1 MTDELSEKEIQLVVD
16 QILELHLNQLR
27 KADSKDPAV
36 QVIWL
41 VDQLLEVIAENLS
54 GEDSGSNSFRSQ
66 LEGLR
71 RQILESG
78 MNGISGLTALGTLDL
93 CRDRFRREQTKRYER
108 DAHFAEIIAFLRK
121 ALASLTGDSR
131 AFHENLLGTTDRI
144 RGLVELKDIQE
155 LKSKIAAEV
164 NELNRAVQEKQKRE
178 QTQFAQLSEQIV
190 SLQKKLEEAKA
201 EASLDGLTGIAN
213 RRNFD
218 YTIQRWIIA
227 HEKSEDPFT
236 VALFDLDNFK
246 QINDGFG
253 HQSGDQVLIAT
264 AMEMSRNIRVS
275 DFLARYGGDEF
286 VILSS
291 GMKLAE
297 SQKRFTGLL
306 KYIETIQFECK
317 GAAKSP
323 LPVSLTA
330 SCGVAEYALGENAK
344 DLIHR
349 ADEALYE
356 AKRAGKNQVIAK
368 RRPLLSAFYEGRK
381 RNSIA

>member
-1 MTDELSEKEIQLVVD
+1 VD
-16 QILELHLNQLR
+16 QILELNLNKLR
-27 KADSKDPAV
+27 KSDSKDPTV

-41 VDQLLEVIAENLS
+41 VDQLLEVIAENIS
-54 GEDSGSNSFRSQ
+54 RDDNGSNSFRSQ

-71 RQILESG
+71 RKILESG
-78 MNGISGLTALGTLDL
+78 IVGISGMTALGTLDL
-93 CRDRFRREQTKRYER
+93 CREQFSRVQTRRFER
-108 DAHFAEIIAFLRK
+108 DAHFTEIIAFLRK
-121 ALASLTGDSR
+121 ALASLTGESR
-131 AFHENLLGTTDRI
+131 TFHENLLGTTDRI

-155 LKSKIAAEV
+155 LKSRITAEV

-178 QTQFAQLSEQIV
+178 QIQYAQLSEQIV

-218 YTIQRWIIA
+218 FTIQRWIVA

-246 QINDGFG
+246 QINDSFG
-253 HQSGDQVLIAT
+253 HQIGDQVLVAT
-264 AMEMSRNIRVS
+264 AMEMARNIRAS

-286 VILSS
+286 VVLSS

-297 SQKRFTGLL
+297 CQKRFTALL
-306 KYIETIQFECK
+306 QYIETLQFECK
-317 GAAKSP
+317 GAEKNP
-323 LPVSLTA
+323 LPVHLTA
-330 SCGVAEYALGENAK
+330 SCGVAEYALGENTK
-344 DLIHR
+344 DLIYR